1 MRFAE
6 AAVKQYTE
14 NGYNCAEAIIH
25 AGNEYYDLKLH
36 EDDMKMVAGFGSGLY
51 TGLTCGALCASISV
65 LSMLYIKT
73 KAHDHLDTLRPY
85 SQKVVAAFNKK
96 IGATQCAQVKPITP
110 KKRSA
115 WKRSVWLPNPW
126 KKCLKSWD
134 RNRLSA
140 LCKNRAKHKQNKPRK
155 RK

>member
-25 AGNEYYDLKLH
+25 TGNEYYDLKLH

-65 LSMLYIKT
+65 LSMLYVKT

-96 IGATQCAQVKPITP
+96 IGATQCAQVKPLHYS
-110 KKRSA
+110 KE
-115 WKRSVWLPNPW
+115 
-126 KKCLKSWD
+126 KKCVETV
-134 RNRLSA
+134 RLAAESLEEVLEELGQKPAVSA
-140 LCKNRAKHKQNKPRK
+140 L
-155 RK
+155 